1 MFYCE
6 REQDSLY
13 IGWKCTVNLRS
24 IRGTFVDNF
33 VFSLEMSVRDYE
45 CDLQGIVN
53 NAVYQ
58 NYLEHTRHEYLKSIG
73 IDFKEFTDRGINL
86 VVVRVEL
93 DYKYPLTSG
102 DQFTV
107 RLNFIRESKV
117 KFAFLQNIYRLSDEK
132 LILQGKVIGVALNGR
147 GRPFVPEEFLGV
159 LEG

>member
-1 MFYCE
+1 M
-6 REQDSLY
+6 
-13 IGWKCTVNLRS
+13 
-24 IRGTFVDNF
+24 RGNSVDDF

-73 IDFKEFTDRGINL
+73 IDFKEFADQGVNL

-93 DYKYPLTSG
+93 DYKFPLTSG
-102 DQFTV
+102 DQFAV
-107 RLNFIRESKV
+107 RMNFVSESKL

-147 GRPFVPEEFLGV
+147 GRPFVPEEFQGV